1 MSRLVLILYF
11 FFSCDVF
18 SSVRLGGDDL
28 CEEGVASEH
37 DGRAQPH
44 GGPVRDLAAHHRE
57 QYGQDA
63 QGQVAHLVRVRVRVR
78 VRIRVRIRVGV
89 GVRARVRV
97 RVRVRV
103 STPRARSPTWLGL
116 GFG

>member
-1 MSRLVLILYF
+1 ML
-11 FFSCDVF
+11 

-78 VRIRVRIRVGV
+78 VRIRVRIRVRVRVGV
-89 GVRARVRV
+89 GVRARV